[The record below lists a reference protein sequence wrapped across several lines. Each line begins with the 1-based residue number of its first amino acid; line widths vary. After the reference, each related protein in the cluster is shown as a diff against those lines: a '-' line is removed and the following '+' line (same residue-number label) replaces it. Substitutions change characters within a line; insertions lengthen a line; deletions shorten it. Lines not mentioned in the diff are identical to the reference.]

1 MYHKVKFPESEG
13 FFFFNIFFGGKEPL
27 ELWRGLRHWYTQL
40 LQRQSWNFNGTFRRP
55 ECDLNLSPMAWLL
68 QLFWPSPHSS
78 FSPCCYASAFGPN
91 MAATFQAFC
100 VTGWL
105 KLLYWASQN
114 TIFHS
119 VAVLSRV
126 GQTWQPFFRL
136 FVWSILDSLG
146 DWSFS
151 GNWQPSTLYPSYCL
165 TWHLPPILPY
175 GTFAS
180 FAWPNRHGVWLVFLC
195 SVDVPRTQY
204 WLMM

>member
-1 MYHKVKFPESEG
+1 MEH
-13 FFFFNIFFGGKEPL
+13 L
-27 ELWRGLRHWYTQL
+27 EDLSVIWTWALWLDCCSYSDLLHTL
-40 LQRQSWNFNGTFRRP
+40 HFHLVAMLQRLGQTWQPLFR
-55 ECDLNLSPMAWLL
+55 LFVWLGGWSC
-68 QLFWPSPHSS
+68 F
-78 FSPCCYASAFGPN
+78 
-91 MAATFQAFC
+91 
-100 VTGWL
+100 TGLL
-105 KLLYWASQN
+105 KTL
-114 TIFHS
+114 FHS